1 MKTRLLTLALIGCFS
16 LVGASRA
23 QAPGGK
29 TTDVKAPAKTPA
41 DLAYDEFNK
50 ERNAS
55 GAKDQ
60 ARFQKVIAAGMT
72 CFAQHPTYWRVNDV
86 VTGLAFYG
94 NAIDKKQVALRTA
107 YVSLLK
113 LEIANQR
120 YKDGVSDATKT
131 ALAALDAAVA
141 DFEVREAFNKDNLVN
156 FREKIDG
163 LAEAPGGARFLAD
176 RERSYVHIL
185 TLGTSLARAE
195 DHLKKL
201 LAHPDKGVAGMART
215 ELNLVE
221 IKRQP
226 YELSFTAFD
235 GKPVDFAQLRG
246 KVVVLYFWSSTNKG
260 SIGALDALK
269 QIASDY
275 RKKGLEVVTVSYDKA
290 EDREKLAAAI
300 KENRISWPVHFDGKG
315 AKAEFAA
322 KLNITGVPALLV
334 FDQKGM
340 LLHTMQGTNLTV
352 NLPVNQLDG
361 QVRRMFGIK

>member
-1 MKTRLLTLALIGCFS
+1 MPEG
-16 LVGASRA
+16 VGMSRE
-23 QAPGGK
+23 K
-29 TTDVKAPAKTPA
+29 
-41 DLAYDEFNK
+41 
-50 ERNAS
+50 
-55 GAKDQ
+55 
-60 ARFQKVIAAGMT
+60 
-72 CFAQHPTYWRVNDV
+72 
-86 VTGLAFYG
+86 
-94 NAIDKKQVALRTA
+94 
-107 YVSLLK
+107 
-113 LEIANQR
+113 
-120 YKDGVSDATKT
+120 
-131 ALAALDAAVA
+131 LAALKELVGGRGCVVRHGYMVYAWGDQSKSSDVASAFKPVLSTLLFMAIQEGRLKSADDLVVEFEPRFKSLNNGKDATMTWRHLASQMSGY
-141 DFEVREAFNKDNLVN
+141 
-156 FREKIDG
+156 G